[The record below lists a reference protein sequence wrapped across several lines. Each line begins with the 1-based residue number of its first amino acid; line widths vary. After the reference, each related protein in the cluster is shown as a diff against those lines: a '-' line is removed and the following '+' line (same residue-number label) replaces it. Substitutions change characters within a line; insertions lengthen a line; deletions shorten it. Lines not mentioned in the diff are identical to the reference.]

1 MKPNNP
7 LRSILSVAWK
17 DLQVI
22 FKDRGFLV
30 VVIFLPSVFSILFG
44 SINQKAMDNS
54 RSSITLPIAL
64 VNQDEGSYGEQIA
77 KILGNIEAF
86 KITKLT
92 TPAEAEEQVR
102 SSQVMAAVLIPPTL
116 TQNVD
121 SYQPSEIQVI
131 LDPTQGDYGR
141 IIPGILKD
149 VISPVTLVGELS
161 YGIRTLLQ
169 DYAPYQQADA
179 ATQRG
184 LEAQSLAVNMAQV
197 QKEQADPWVKVAAI
211 TSTGKDLVVV
221 PNNMFAMVVPSFV
234 VMFAFFI
241 VGAMAADLLKER
253 QDGTL
258 RRLMTAPLPRW
269 TIIAGKMLAFVVL
282 VIAQVT
288 LIFGGANLIFDMPL
302 GESFLGLALVTIA
315 MGLAATGLGMLVA
328 SLSKTDRQADTLGTL
343 LGFILA
349 GLGGCISIGAVPIY
363 KSGGTMET
371 ISKLTPHA
379 HALIAYDALLVQ
391 SKGLAD
397 VLPEVGILL
406 GFALVFLLVAAWR
419 FRYE

>member
-1 MKPNNP
+1 MKQNNP
-7 LRSILSVAWK
+7 LRSIFSVAWK

-30 VVIFLPSVFSILFG
+30 VVIFLPSIFSILFG
-44 SINQKAMDNS
+44 TINQKALDNS

-64 VNQDEGSYGEQIA
+64 VNQDEGAYGEQIA
-77 KILGNIEAF
+77 KILGSIEAF
-86 KITKLT
+86 KITRLT
-92 TPAEAEEQVR
+92 TPAEAEDQVR
-102 SSQVMAAVLIPPTL
+102 SSQVMAAVLIPPSL

-121 SYQPSEIQVI
+121 TYQPSEVQVI
-131 LDPTQGDYGR
+131 LDPTQEDYAKV
-141 IIPGILKD
+141 IPGILKD

-161 YGIRTLLQ
+161 YGIRALLQ
-169 DYAPYQQADA
+169 DYAPYQQADE
-179 ATQRG
+179 ATKRG

-197 QKEQADPWVKVAAI
+197 QKQQADPWVKVAAI
-211 TSTGKDLVVV
+211 TSMGKDLVIV
-221 PNNMFAMVVPSFV
+221 PDNIFAMVVPSFV

-241 VGAMAADLLKER
+241 VGAMASDLLKER
-253 QDGTL
+253 QEGTL

-302 GESFLGLALVTIA
+302 GESFLGLVLVTIS

-328 SLSKTDRQADTLGTL
+328 ALAKTDRQADTTGTL

-349 GLGGCISIGAVPIY
+349 GLGGCISFGAVAIY
-363 KSGGTMET
+363 KGGGTMQQ
-371 ISKLTPHA
+371 ISNFIPHA
-379 HALIAYDALLVQ
+379 HALRGYDALLVQ
-391 SKGLAD
+391 GKGLAD
-397 VLPEVGILL
+397 VMPEVGILL

>member
-1 MKPNNP
+1 MKRTNP
-7 LRSILSVAWK
+7 FRSILSVAWK

-44 SINQKAMDNS
+44 TINQKALDNS

-64 VNQDEGSYGEQIA
+64 VNQDEGSDGEQIA

-86 KITKLT
+86 KITQLA

-102 SSQVMAAVLIPPTL
+102 NSQVMAAVLIPPGL
-116 TQNVD
+116 TQNVNT
-121 SYQPSEIQVI
+121 YQPSEIQVL
-131 LDPTQGDYGR
+131 LDPTQEDYAR
-141 IIPGILKD
+141 VIPGILKD
-149 VISPVTLVGELS
+149 VVSPVTLVGELS

-169 DYAPYQQADA
+169 DYAPYQQADE
-179 ATQRG
+179 ATKRG

-197 QKEQADPWVKVAAI
+197 QKQQAEPWVKVAAI
-211 TSTGKDLVVV
+211 TSTGEDLVVV
-221 PNNMFAMVVPSFV
+221 PDNIFAMVVPSFT

-241 VGAMAADLLKER
+241 VVTMASDLLRER
-253 QDGTL
+253 QEGTL

-302 GESFLGLALVTIA
+302 GESYLGLALVTIS

-328 SLSKTDRQADTLGTL
+328 ALSKTDRQADTTGTL

-349 GLGGCISIGAVPIY
+349 GLGGCFAFGAVPIY
-363 KSGGTMET
+363 KGGGTMEQ
-371 ISKLTPHA
+371 ISKLIPHS
-379 HALIAYDALLVQ
+379 HALRGYDALLIQ
-391 SKGLAD
+391 GKGLVD
-397 VLPEVGILL
+397 VLPEVGFLL

-419 FRYE
+419 FKYE

>member
-1 MKPNNP
+1 MKPINP
-7 LRSILSVAWK
+7 LRSIISVAWK

-30 VVIFLPSVFSILFG
+30 VVIFLPSVFSMLFG

-54 RSSITLPIAL
+54 NSSITLPIAL

-77 KILGNIEAF
+77 KIMGNIEAF
-86 KITKLT
+86 KITILV

-102 SSQVMAAVLIPPTL
+102 SSQVMAAVLIPPGL
-116 TQNVD
+116 TQNVNT
-121 SYQPSEIQVI
+121 YQASEIQVL
-131 LDPTQGDYGR
+131 LDPTQEDYAR
-141 IIPGILKD
+141 IIPGILND
-149 VISPVTLVGELS
+149 IVSPVTLVGELS

-169 DYAPYQQADA
+169 DYPSYQQADE
-179 ATQRG
+179 ATKRG

-197 QKEQADPWVKVAAI
+197 QKQQAEPWVKVAAI
-211 TSTGKDLVVV
+211 TSTGKDLVIV
-221 PNNMFAMVVPSFV
+221 PENIFAMVVPSFV

-241 VGAMAADLLKER
+241 VGAMASDLLKER
-253 QDGTL
+253 QEGTL

-302 GESFLGLALVTIA
+302 GNSFIGLALVTIS

-328 SLSKTDRQADTLGTL
+328 ALSKTDRQADTIGTL

-349 GLGGCISIGAVPIY
+349 GLGGCFAFSAVPIY
-363 KSGGTMET
+363 KGGGTMEM
-371 ISKLTPHA
+371 ISKFIPHA
-379 HALIAYDALLVQ
+379 HALLGYDALLIQ
-391 SKGLAD
+391 GKGLVD

-406 GFALVFLLVAAWR
+406 GFALVFMLVAAWK
-419 FRYE
+419 FKYE

>member
-1 MKPNNP
+1 MKQNNP
-7 LRSILSVAWK
+7 LRSIFSVAWK

-30 VVIFLPSVFSILFG
+30 VVIFLPSIFSILFG
-44 SINQKAMDNS
+44 TINQKALDNS

-64 VNQDEGSYGEQIA
+64 VNQDEGAYGEQIA
-77 KILGNIEAF
+77 KILGSIEAF
-86 KITKLT
+86 KITRLT
-92 TPAEAEEQVR
+92 TPAEAEDQVR
-102 SSQVMAAVLIPPTL
+102 SSQVMAAVLIPPSL

-121 SYQPSEIQVI
+121 TYQPSEVQVI
-131 LDPTQGDYGR
+131 LDPTQEDYAKV
-141 IIPGILKD
+141 IPGILKD

-161 YGIRTLLQ
+161 YGIRALLQ
-169 DYAPYQQADA
+169 DYAPYQQADE
-179 ATQRG
+179 ATKRG

-197 QKEQADPWVKVAAI
+197 QKQQADPWVKVAAI
-211 TSTGKDLVVV
+211 TSTGKDLVIV
-221 PNNMFAMVVPSFV
+221 PDNIFAMVVPSFV

-241 VGAMAADLLKER
+241 VGAMASDLLKER
-253 QDGTL
+253 QEGTL

-302 GESFLGLALVTIA
+302 GESFLGLVLVTIS

-328 SLSKTDRQADTLGTL
+328 ALAKTDRQADTTGTL

-349 GLGGCISIGAVPIY
+349 GLGGCISFGAVAIY
-363 KSGGTMET
+363 KGGGTMQQ
-371 ISKLTPHA
+371 ISNFIPHA
-379 HALIAYDALLVQ
+379 HALRGYDALLVQ
-391 SKGLAD
+391 GKGLAD
-397 VLPEVGILL
+397 VMPEVGILL